1 MKKIN
6 LINTQTINKNI
17 YVIELSNPSKRNP
30 LSLSLL
36 KILQKELD
44 SLKKNKTIKVVI
56 IQSTGPSF
64 SSGHDLKE
72 VRSTS
77 SSSKKLLNLFKV
89 CSKLMLSIRKLP
101 QPVIASVDG
110 VAAAAGC
117 QLVASCD
124 LAFASKSSF
133 FQTPGV
139 NIGLFCST
147 PMVAISRKILPKD
160 MMYML
165 LTGDKISA
173 KAAQEM
179 KLINK
184 VFSKKSL
191 KSEVLKIASM
201 LSEKSNQS
209 IIIGKEAFYQQ
220 LDMQIEE
227 AYKYT
232 SMVMTKNMALMD
244 AKEGINAFLE
254 KRKPKWKTN

>member
-1 MKKIN
+1 
-6 LINTQTINKNI
+6 
-17 YVIELSNPSKRNP
+17 
-30 LSLSLL
+30 
-36 KILQKELD
+36 
-44 SLKKNKTIKVVI
+44 
-56 IQSTGPSF
+56 
-64 SSGHDLKE
+64 
-72 VRSTS
+72 
-77 SSSKKLLNLFKV
+77 
-89 CSKLMLSIRKLP
+89 
-101 QPVIASVDG
+101 
-110 VAAAAGC
+110 
-117 QLVASCD
+117 
-124 LAFASKSSF
+124 
-133 FQTPGV
+133 
-139 NIGLFCST
+139 
-147 PMVAISRKILPKD
+147 
-160 MMYML
+160 ML

-184 VFSKKSL
+184 VFSKNSL

-232 SMVMTKNMALMD
+232 SMIMTKNMALMD